1 MKFFKISVILLSF
14 SLLFISCG
22 TTRNS
27 QKSEETIVKKEAV
40 KFNIDLNN
48 RLDDT
53 FKVTVTAPKLSSE
66 NNIFQFASTAP
77 GTYQVMDMG
86 RFVKYFTAIDGH
98 GNLIPSTQ
106 ISTNQFEIS
115 EPKKVKTII
124 YEISETYDTPVNELP
139 IYPMAGTSI
148 EDDHALINGQAVFGY
163 FKGMQDREIN
173 IKIEYPETWNVG
185 TALRKNDTGEF
196 VANSYDHV
204 VDSPILLGNLTNI
217 STIVDGTI
225 IDIYTYSAKG
235 MIQSEDVLKTIEG
248 MLHSASK
255 FLNGLP
261 IDHYTFLLFMET
273 NPQQKKGAWEHSYSS
288 LYTLNENDW
297 NKISTGFKD
306 MAAHEFFH
314 IVTPLNIHSEII
326 QEFNFIKPVASQHLW
341 LYEGTTEW
349 ASHMM
354 LFRSGE
360 KSFEDYLKTLRRKVY
375 IAENYYDTNY
385 SLKDISLNSYLPDG
399 QKQYPNIY
407 MKGALVAGLLDIR
420 LLELSNGERGLV
432 DVVNELAKVFG
443 PKKAFDE
450 ATFFDYFTEFTYPEI
465 GEFLDLYVKNTTPLP
480 YKEYY
485 QKIGIQYNP
494 EKYLFTVD
502 ENATAQQLKLRARWM
517 EQLKPSI

>member
-1 MKFFKISVILLSF
+1 MKFFKTSVVLIAVTFLL
-14 SLLFISCG
+14 ISCG
-22 TTRNS
+22 NSAKTTQNS
-27 QKSEETIVKKEAV
+27 ETKIVKKEVV

-53 FKVTVTAPKLSSE
+53 FKVTVTAPKLSAE

-86 RFVKYFTAIDGH
+86 RFVKTFTAMDAK
-98 GNLIPSTQ
+98 GNLIATTQ

-124 YEISETYDTPVNELP
+124 YEISETYDTPVTKLP

-148 EDDHALINGQAVFGY
+148 EEDHALINGQAVFGY
-163 FKGMQDREIN
+163 FKGMQNQEIN
-173 IKIEYPETWNVG
+173 IKLEYPESWKVG
-185 TALRKNDTGEF
+185 TALRKNNDGEY
-196 VANSYDHV
+196 VANSYDQL
-204 VDSPILLGNLTNI
+204 VDSPILLGNLTNV
-217 STIVDGTI
+217 STIIDGTT

-235 MIQSEDVLKTIEG
+235 MIQSEEVLGTIEG
-248 MLHSASK
+248 MLHAASK

-261 IDHYTFLLFMET
+261 IEHYTFLLFMET

-288 LYTLNENDW
+288 LYTLNENNW
-297 NKISTGFKD
+297 EKISSGFKD

-326 QEFNFIKPVASQHLW
+326 QEFNFIEPVASQHLW

-349 ASHMM
+349 AAHMM

-360 KSFEDYLKTLRRKVY
+360 KSLEDYLKTLRRKVY
-375 IAENYYDTNY
+375 IAGNYYDTEY
-385 SLKDISLNSYLPDG
+385 SLLDISKNCFNADG

-420 LLELSNGERGLV
+420 LLELSDGKRGLV
-432 DVVNELAKVFG
+432 DVVNELAKIYG
-443 PKKAFDE
+443 PDKAFDE
-450 ATFFDYFTEFTYPEI
+450 ATFFTYFTEFTYPEI
-465 GEFLDLYVKNTTPLP
+465 ADFFDLYVKKATPLT

-485 QKIGIQYNP
+485 QKIGITYDE

-502 ENATAQQLKLRARWM
+502 ENATEQQLKLRARWM
-517 EQLKPSI
+517 EQL